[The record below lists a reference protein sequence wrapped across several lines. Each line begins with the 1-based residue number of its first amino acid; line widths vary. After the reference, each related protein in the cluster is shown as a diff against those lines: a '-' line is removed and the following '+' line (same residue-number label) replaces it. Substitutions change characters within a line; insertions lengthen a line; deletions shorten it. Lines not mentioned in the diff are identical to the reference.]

1 MQLTQ
6 KEKELLANTLKDR
19 YDQSHKYNVGDMELG
34 STVIVRVDD
43 ETGVEEEAY
52 AILIVYRQN
61 KKDTMLASM
70 GVDNID
76 LGYRFKHNEQ
86 VAPLLILNRG

>member
-34 STVIVRVDD
+34 STVIVRCAEKVD
-43 ETGVEEEAY
+43 GVEDVAH
-52 AILIVYRQN
+52 AILVVFRQN
-61 KKDTMLASM
+61 RKDTLLASIDFDT
-70 GVDNID
+70 VDPS
-76 LGYRFKHNEQ
+76 YRLKHEEQ
-86 VAPLLILNRG
+86 VAPLVIIRG